1 MNEII
6 LNLIYPKPI
15 LLIGLI
21 LLIFL
26 DLLTGINKAKRAGE
40 LTTSRG
46 LRNTVDKAS
55 SYFNLLLSVFIMVN
69 LLGVADSKNEYQNI
83 FFFSA
88 NGLVIG
94 CVYIEVKSILENLI
108 IINTKDGVMNDLASY
123 ILMPIH
129 SFLILK
135 LQSKKENL
143 NG

>member
-6 LNLIYPKPI
+6 LNLIYPKPV

-21 LLIFL
+21 ALIFI

-46 LRNTVDKAS
+46 LRNTIDKAS
-55 SYFNLLLSVFIMVN
+55 SYFSLLLSVFIMVN
-69 LLGVADSKNEYQNI
+69 LLAISDSKDEYQNV

-88 NGLVIG
+88 NGMVIG
-94 CVYIEVKSILENLI
+94 CVYIEIKSILENLI
-108 IINTKDGVMNDLASY
+108 IINTKNGVMNDLANY
-123 ILMPIH
+123 ILVPIH

-135 LQSKKENL
+135 LQSKKENQ